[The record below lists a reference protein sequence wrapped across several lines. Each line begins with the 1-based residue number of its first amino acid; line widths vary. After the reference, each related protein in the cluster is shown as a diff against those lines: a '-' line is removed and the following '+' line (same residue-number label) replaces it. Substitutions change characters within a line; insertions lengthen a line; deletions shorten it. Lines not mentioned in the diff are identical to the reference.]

1 MNCVNTAS
9 GMPKVSIIIPCW
21 NQAHWL
27 PEAIESALNQTYKNI
42 EVIVVNDG
50 SPDNTREVAEKYPV
64 KLIEKENG
72 GLSSARNAG
81 IREATGDYILTLD
94 ADDKIL
100 PEFVEKCL
108 EANDDIVGTGQQEF
122 GDSNE
127 LWNNQPE
134 HPIHE
139 HFKIANQIN
148 CCSLYKKEVWE
159 TVEGYDETMKHGLE
173 DWDFWFQAT
182 KAGYTITVLREPL
195 FLYRKHGSSMISET
209 AKYHKEVYNYIINKK

>member
-1 MNCVNTAS
+1 MTYVKPAN
-9 GMPKVSIIIPCW
+9 GMSKVSIIIPCW

-27 PEAIESALNQTYKNI
+27 SDAIESALNQTVKC

-50 SPDNTREVAEKYPV
+50 SPDNTSEVARKYPV

-81 IREATGDYILTLD
+81 IKASTGEYILTLD

-108 EANDDIVGTGQQEF
+108 QADDDIVGTGQQEF
-122 GDSNE
+122 GDSNY

-134 HPIHE
+134 HPTHE
-139 HFKIANQIN
+139 HFKVANQIN
-148 CCSLYKKEVWE
+148 CCSLYKKEIWE

-182 KAGYTITVLREPL
+182 KAGYTVTVLREPL

-209 AKYHKEVYNYIINKK
+209 AKYHEEVKKYIISK